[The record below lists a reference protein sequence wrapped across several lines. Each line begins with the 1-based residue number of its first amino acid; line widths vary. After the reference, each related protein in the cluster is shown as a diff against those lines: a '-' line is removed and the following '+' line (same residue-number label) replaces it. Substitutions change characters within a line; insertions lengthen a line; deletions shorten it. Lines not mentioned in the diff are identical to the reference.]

1 MLYSLGAFCALAFC
15 GLIYVYVKIGNT
27 VIKWIGVG
35 IITIILIILLGVT
48 FVKMSDFAVDL
59 PQIVKEFK
67 NK

>member
-1 MLYSLGAFCALAFC
+1 MLYSIGAFCALAFC

-35 IITIILIILLGVT
+35 IIAIILIILIGVT
-48 FVKMSDFAVDL
+48 FVKMSDLAVDL

>member
-1 MLYSLGAFCALAFC
+1 MLYSIGAFCALAFC

-35 IITIILIILLGVT
+35 IIAIILIILIAVT